1 MKITIDEH
9 ILPDIISTGCQNS
22 IKLKDIEFP
31 VPCGKCLPCQKKRRS
46 DWSFRLEQEYLSSD
60 SALFIT
66 LTYDDL
72 HLPYQYYKNKQIKN
86 FETGET
92 THQIKELQTS
102 DRPTLNKKHLQDYIK
117 RLRNDH
123 TKYITKELGVSAK
136 EVKTISKPLRYY
148 AVGEYGTKTHRPHY
162 HLLLFNMEIANIA
175 PISNQWQH
183 GFTDIGSVTG
193 ASINYVTKY
202 MFKDFDKKSDTRQAP
217 FSTMSKGRKN
227 TPYGII
233 GYKYLENNGV
243 HHLETEDLTV
253 RTINGNAQRLP
264 KAFLRRLFTDKQDR
278 QQVSLNSYEE
288 YKENKIKEYKRKL
301 NKHYNNDHISYMI
314 SKDSDLKRKLKT
326 INNNE
331 TL

>member
-148 AVGEYGTKTHRPHY
+148 AVGEYGTKTQRPR
-162 HLLLFNMEIANIA
+162 
-175 PISNQWQH
+175 S
-183 GFTDIGSVTG
+183 
-193 ASINYVTKY
+193 
-202 MFKDFDKKSDTRQAP
+202 
-217 FSTMSKGRKN
+217 
-227 TPYGII
+227 
-233 GYKYLENNGV
+233 
-243 HHLETEDLTV
+243 
-253 RTINGNAQRLP
+253 
-264 KAFLRRLFTDKQDR
+264 
-278 QQVSLNSYEE
+278 
-288 YKENKIKEYKRKL
+288 
-301 NKHYNNDHISYMI
+301 
-314 SKDSDLKRKLKT
+314 
-326 INNNE
+326 
-331 TL
+331 